1 MELSRRDFLKASGAG
16 VGGVFLLGVFT
27 QRASSRGVALGVA
40 ASIISLIMLRTFDIP
55 IHGFLTAAVGVLS
68 CVVVGYVA
76 SIFLPA
82 QDRLLKNLTLA
93 TLEDA
98 KEEG

>member
-1 MELSRRDFLKASGAG
+1 
-16 VGGVFLLGVFT
+16 
-27 QRASSRGVALGVA
+27 
-40 ASIISLIMLRTFDIP
+40 MLRTFDIP

-76 SIFLPA
+76 SILLPG

-98 KEEG
+98 KE